1 VKVLYIHQY
10 FNTPEDGGGTRS
22 YEFAKKLVKLGH
34 KVTMITSSNEANN
47 IKKIIEGINVV
58 YLKVSYSNHMSFKR
72 RLLSFIL
79 FGIKAILVGIKIKNC
94 DLVFATS
101 TPLTI
106 AIPGILL
113 SFIKR
118 IPMVFEV
125 RDLWPEVPIQMGVIK
140 NKLLIKILR
149 CFERFTY
156 KYSKHIIVL
165 SPGMEKGV
173 IDAGIEKDK
182 VTMIPNFCN
191 IDFFK
196 PGESNKELLRE
207 LGGIDEPIIS
217 YAGAISY
224 ANNVELIIDTAE
236 KLQKKGQKVLF
247 VIAGDGSLKQ
257 ELENKSKKLGLKN
270 VLFLGKIN
278 KYEVLILYRK
288 SLATLVL
295 FKKLPVL
302 TTNSPNKFFDAI
314 STGKPVITN
323 MNGWVGSLIEKYNIG
338 FSIDPDDANSLMK
351 AVISMVNMDENK
363 VKEMGLSARKL
374 AVEKFDSDNMVLQ
387 LENIFKKVLENKK

>member
-1 VKVLYIHQY
+1 MHILYLHQY
-10 FNTPEDGGGTRS
+10 FNTPEEGWGTRS
-22 YEFAKKLVKLGH
+22 FEFARKLVKKGH

-47 IKKIIEGINVV
+47 IKRIIEGINVV

-140 NKLLIKILR
+140 SKLLIKILR

-196 PGESNKELLRE
+196 PVESNKELLRE

>member
-1 VKVLYIHQY
+1 MHILYLHQY
-10 FNTPEDGGGTRS
+10 FNTPEEGWGTRS
-22 YEFAKKLVKLGH
+22 FEFARKLVKKGH

>member
-1 VKVLYIHQY
+1 MKVLYIHQY

-196 PGESNKELLRE
+196 PVESNKELLRE

>member
-1 VKVLYIHQY
+1 MHILYLHQY
-10 FNTPEDGGGTRS
+10 FHTPEEGGGTRS
-22 YEFAKKLVKLGH
+22 YEFAIKLVSLGH

-47 IKKIIEGINVV
+47 TKKIIEGINVI
-58 YLKVSYSNHMSFKR
+58 YLKVPYSNYMSFKR
-72 RLLSFIL
+72 RLLSFISFGL
-79 FGIKAILVGIKIKNC
+79 RSIMAGIKVKNC

-106 AIPGILL
+106 AIPGIAL

-118 IPMVFEV
+118 IPMIFEV

-140 NKLLIKILR
+140 NKLLINILR
-149 CFERFTY
+149 WFERFTY
-156 KYSKHIIVL
+156 RYSKHIIAL
-165 SPGMEKGV
+165 SPGMMKGV

-182 VTMIPNFCN
+182 ITMIPNFCN
-191 IDFFK
+191 AYFFK

-207 LGGIDEPIIS
+207 LAGIDEPIIS

-257 ELENKSKKLGLKN
+257 ELENKSKNLGLQN

-278 KYEVLILYRK
+278 KYEVLELYRK
-288 SLATLVL
+288 SLAILVL
-295 FKKLPVL
+295 FAKLPVL

-323 MNGWVGSLIEKYNIG
+323 MDGWIGSLIEKYNIG
-338 FSIDPDDANSLMK
+338 FSIDQDDENTLMN
-351 AVISMVNMDENK
+351 AVIEMVNLEENK
-363 VKEMGLSARKL
+363 VKDMELNARKL

>member
-1 VKVLYIHQY
+1 MHILYLHQY
-10 FNTPEDGGGTRS
+10 FNTPEEGWGTRS
-22 YEFAKKLVKLGH
+22 FEFARKLVKKGH

-47 IKKIIEGINVV
+47 IKRIIEGINVV

-196 PGESNKELLRE
+196 PVESNKELLRE

>member
-1 VKVLYIHQY
+1 VHILYLHQY
-10 FNTPEDGGGTRS
+10 FNTPEEGWGTRS
-22 YEFAKKLVKLGH
+22 FEFARKLVKKGH

>member
-1 VKVLYIHQY
+1 MKVLYIHQY

>member
-1 VKVLYIHQY
+1 MKVLYIHQY

-34 KVTMITSSNEANN
+34 KVTMITSSDQCNFTQ
-47 IKKIIEGINVV
+47 KIIEGIDVV

-72 RLLSFIL
+72 RLLSFIM
-79 FGIKAILVGIKIKNC
+79 FGIKAIFAGFKINNC
-94 DLVFATS
+94 DLIFATS

-118 IPMVFEV
+118 IPMIFEV
-125 RDLWPEVPIQMGVIK
+125 RDLWPEVPIQMGLVK
-140 NKLLIKILR
+140 SKLLIKILR
-149 CFERFTY
+149 WFERFTY
-156 KYSKHIIVL
+156 KYSKHIVAL
-165 SPGMEKGV
+165 SPGMMKGI
-173 IDAGIEKDK
+173 IDAGIEKGK
-182 VTMIPNFCN
+182 ITMIPNFCN
-191 IDFFK
+191 TDFFK
-196 PGESNKELLRE
+196 PEESNKELIKE
-207 LGGIDEPIIS
+207 LEGIGEPIIS

-257 ELENKSKKLGLKN
+257 ELENKSKNLGLQN

-278 KYEVLILYRK
+278 KYEVLELYRK
-288 SLATLVL
+288 SLAILVL
-295 FKKLPVL
+295 FAKLPVL

-323 MNGWVGSLIEKYNIG
+323 MDGWIGSLIEKYNIG
-338 FSIDPDDANSLMK
+338 FSIDQDDENTLMN
-351 AVISMVNMDENK
+351 AVIEMVNLEENK
-363 VKEMGLSARKL
+363 VKDMELNARKL

>member
-1 VKVLYIHQY
+1 MHILYLHQY
-10 FNTPEDGGGTRS
+10 FNTPEEGWGTRS
-22 YEFAKKLVKLGH
+22 FEFARKLVKKGH

-47 IKKIIEGINVV
+47 IKRIIEGINVV

>member
-1 VKVLYIHQY
+1 MHILYIHQY
-10 FNTPEDGGGTRS
+10 FNTPEEGGGTRS
-22 YEFAKKLVKLGH
+22 YEFARKLVSLRH
-34 KVTMITSSNEANN
+34 KVTMIASCNEMDNT
-47 IKKIIEGINVV
+47 KEIIEGINVV
-58 YLKVSYSNHMSFKR
+58 YLKVPYSNHMSFKR

-79 FGIKAILVGIKIKNC
+79 FGIKAIFVGFKIKNC

-101 TPLTI
+101 TPLII
-106 AIPGILL
+106 AIPGIIL

-140 NKLLIKILR
+140 SKLLIKILR
-149 CFERFTY
+149 WFERFTY
-156 KYSKHIIVL
+156 KYSKHIVAL
-165 SPGMEKGV
+165 SPGMMKGIIDASIEKGK
-173 IDAGIEKDK
+173 I
-182 VTMIPNFCN
+182 TMIPNFCN
-191 IDFFK
+191 TDFFK
-196 PGESNKELLRE
+196 PEESNKELVKE
-207 LGGIDEPIIS
+207 LEDIGEPIIS

-236 KLQKKGQKVLF
+236 KLQKKGQKLLF

-257 ELENKSKKLGLKN
+257 ELENKSKKLGLQN

-278 KYEVLILYRK
+278 KYEVLELYRK

-323 MNGWVGSLIEKYNIG
+323 MDGWIGNLIEEYKIG

-351 AVISMVNMDENK
+351 AVIDMVNMDENK
-363 VKEMGLSARKL
+363 VKEMGLNARKL

-387 LENIFKKVLENKK
+387 LEDIFKKVLEKEK

>member
-1 VKVLYIHQY
+1 MKVLYIHQY

-140 NKLLIKILR
+140 SKLLIKILR

>member
-1 VKVLYIHQY
+1 MKVLYIHQY

-34 KVTMITSSNEANN
+34 KVTMITSSDQCNFTQ
-47 IKKIIEGINVV
+47 KIIEGIDVV

-72 RLLSFIL
+72 RLLSFIM
-79 FGIKAILVGIKIKNC
+79 FGIKAIFAGFKINNC
-94 DLVFATS
+94 DLIFATS

-118 IPMVFEV
+118 IPMIFEV
-125 RDLWPEVPIQMGVIK
+125 RDLWPEVPIQMGLVK
-140 NKLLIKILR
+140 SKLLIKILR
-149 CFERFTY
+149 WFERFTY
-156 KYSKHIIVL
+156 KYSKHIVAL
-165 SPGMEKGV
+165 SPGMMKGI
-173 IDAGIEKDK
+173 IDAGIEKGK
-182 VTMIPNFCN
+182 ITMIPNFCN
-191 IDFFK
+191 TDFFK
-196 PGESNKELLRE
+196 PEESNKELIKE
-207 LGGIDEPIIS
+207 LEGIGEPIIS

-257 ELENKSKKLGLKN
+257 ELENKSKYLGLQN

-278 KYEVLILYRK
+278 KYEVLELYRK
-288 SLATLVL
+288 SLAILVL
-295 FKKLPVL
+295 FAKLPVL

-323 MNGWVGSLIEKYNIG
+323 MDGWIGSLIEKYNIG
-338 FSIDPDDANSLMK
+338 FSIDQDDENTLMN
-351 AVISMVNMDENK
+351 AVIEMVNLEENK
-363 VKEMGLSARKL
+363 VKDMELNARKL